1 MTKIKA
7 KTLMALRHQAEQE
20 YACSLKP
27 SESWDTHP
35 SEYPQDVDDQEL
47 VHELIQLR
55 VKELINQL

>member
-27 SESWDTHP
+27 SECWDTHP
-35 SEYPQDVDDQEL
+35 SEYPEEDDHLVDQ
-47 VHELIQLR
+47 LIKLR
-55 VKELINQL
+55 VKELMSQL